1 MTAKKRIVFHT
12 LCGVITLGVIFLGIF
27 RFFGSVGRIIESI
40 RDFGFSFGYYVC
52 EIFGIPHNIT
62 PTVNNL
68 PKVPFFEFPTKPPET
83 VPVTPSVP
91 LPSDWEKFK
100 IKWSEYWK
108 LWATKDNFL
117 SYLSSL
123 GNVLYVLS
131 MVVVI
136 VLPFV
141 LAVWLLLHRL
151 LKTQNNNY
159 DKDSKPLQTFKAVS
173 KRLFVPLKKTIT
185 AFIGFVGETKY
196 YYIAWLCLFGL
207 YFNVFTIIA
216 EFVAYYL
223 YFVAS
228 FDFLSL
234 YKQVY
239 KLAIDLSAAITFIPL
254 WGWIIVAVIAF
265 DKFRKKIAYA
275 TLNHYEMKNRGFINA
290 RPIVYMVCGT
300 MGKKKTTAITDM
312 ALSQE
317 AMLRDKAFEK
327 ILEND
332 LKFPNFPWVNL
343 ENAIKR
349 EMGRHTVYNL
359 ATVRKYIRHLSACF
373 YTARKS
379 KSVYKSIK
387 RHLKKRYNLRYDS
400 LCFGYD
406 YERYGV
412 TYDDKLKITDIWE
425 TAETYAQLYFIYVI
439 QSSLIISNY
448 SVRTDGVLSDIGNFP
463 LWNEDFFRRD
473 SRFAESYSRHAHIVD
488 FDSLRLGRKV
498 IEENI
503 NADSFEFGVVVITE
517 VGKERGNSI
526 ELSEKKKKDET
537 TNQKN
542 DLFNSWLKMVRHSA
556 TVDNFPFV
564 RVITDEQRPESWGAD
579 ARDLCEIV
587 HIRES
592 GETRLAMPFFSLA
605 ELLYDWFFGKFTG
618 LYYKYR
624 YNRADNILSM
634 YLLKGL
640 TAFIRKYYGGI
651 YNRFGYCR
659 LSVEV
664 ESGTQDGQAESNKYY
679 LMSKKIYSKRFSTDC
694 FSDFFTEKALRSP
707 VGIDDLPEY
716 STEKATFDELSE
728 QNSYFI
734 NDLLNG
740 LKNNDKKN

>member
-108 LWATKDNFL
+108 LWATKDNF
-117 SYLSSL
+117 SNYLSSL

-131 MVVVI
+131 KVVVI

-141 LAVWLLLHRL
+141 LAVWLLLLRL

-185 AFIGFVGETKY
+185 AFIGFVGETRY

-290 RPIVYMVCGT
+290 RPIVY
-300 MGKKKTTAITDM
+300 
-312 ALSQE
+312 L
-317 AMLRDKAFEK
+317 
-327 ILEND
+327 
-332 LKFPNFPWVNL
+332 
-343 ENAIKR
+343 
-349 EMGRHTVYNL
+349 
-359 ATVRKYIRHLSACF
+359 
-373 YTARKS
+373 
-379 KSVYKSIK
+379 
-387 RHLKKRYNLRYDS
+387 
-400 LCFGYD
+400 
-406 YERYGV
+406 
-412 TYDDKLKITDIWE
+412 
-425 TAETYAQLYFIYVI
+425 
-439 QSSLIISNY
+439 SLI
-448 SVRTDGVLSDIGNFP
+448 
-463 LWNEDFFRRD
+463 
-473 SRFAESYSRHAHIVD
+473 HI
-488 FDSLRLGRKV
+488 
-498 IEENI
+498 
-503 NADSFEFGVVVITE
+503 
-517 VGKERGNSI
+517 
-526 ELSEKKKKDET
+526 
-537 TNQKN
+537 
-542 DLFNSWLKMVRHSA
+542 
-556 TVDNFPFV
+556 
-564 RVITDEQRPESWGAD
+564 
-579 ARDLCEIV
+579 
-587 HIRES
+587 
-592 GETRLAMPFFSLA
+592 
-605 ELLYDWFFGKFTG
+605 
-618 LYYKYR
+618 
-624 YNRADNILSM
+624 
-634 YLLKGL
+634 
-640 TAFIRKYYGGI
+640 
-651 YNRFGYCR
+651 
-659 LSVEV
+659 
-664 ESGTQDGQAESNKYY
+664 
-679 LMSKKIYSKRFSTDC
+679 
-694 FSDFFTEKALRSP
+694 
-707 VGIDDLPEY
+707 
-716 STEKATFDELSE
+716 
-728 QNSYFI
+728 
-734 NDLLNG
+734 
-740 LKNNDKKN
+740 